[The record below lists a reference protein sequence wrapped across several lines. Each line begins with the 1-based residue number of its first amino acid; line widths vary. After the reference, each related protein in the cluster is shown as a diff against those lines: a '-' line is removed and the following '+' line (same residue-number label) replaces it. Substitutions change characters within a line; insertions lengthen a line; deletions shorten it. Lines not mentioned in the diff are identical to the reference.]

1 MKPTSIKSMNNI
13 NQIERNSMNTIEIN
27 EECQFLIDVKN
38 LNGDGVNRGWYNLIT
53 SIRDLK
59 LYSKGI
65 KPHRN
70 WKITL
75 VKKYFGMKG
84 NVNTM
89 LNNLEALRDLIK
101 NNQ

>member
-1 MKPTSIKSMNNI
+1 MKPASIKSMNNI
-13 NQIERNSMNTIEIN
+13 NQIERNSMNTVKIN
-27 EECQFLIDVKN
+27 EDCQFLVDLKN
-38 LNGDGVNRGWYNLIT
+38 LNGDNVNRGWYNLIT

-84 NVNTM
+84 NVNTL
-89 LNNLEALRDLIK
+89 LNNLEAVKDLI
-101 NNQ
+101 NEQQ

>member
-27 EECQFLIDVKN
+27 EDCQFLIDVKN
-38 LNGDGVNRGWYNLIT
+38 LNGDGVNRGWYNLVT

-89 LNNLEALRDLIK
+89 LNNLEALMDLIK